1 MSAASQPSSQLC
13 GGSGSF
19 PRGSHRKL
27 SASVQSSCEHVPR
40 PSPCVRELCSLPRD
54 SLAAFV
60 KRRFQ
65 ECSPSPRAAC
75 FCRGSMWGALTSMQA
90 CCPFAL
96 LDQTKTKQKPN
107 LTFTASS
114 TPFLF
119 APFCSK
125 SPLTER
131 VILLVIPSLPPSF

>member
-19 PRGSHRKL
+19 PRGSRQRQ
-27 SASVQSSCEHVPR
+27 SRAAASTSRGPR
-40 PSPCVRELCSLPRD
+40 PVPGSPALCPGTVSLLLPSAASR
-54 SLAAFV
+54 SAPLGPAQLAFAGA
-60 KRRFQ
+60 
-65 ECSPSPRAAC
+65 ECGVLSPAC
-75 FCRGSMWGALTSMQA
+75 KHAVLL
-90 CCPFAL
+90 PFL
-96 LDQTKTKQKPN
+96 TKQKQNENPTS
-107 LTFTASS
+107 LLPPAPLF
-114 TPFLF
+114 FL